1 MKKDI
6 LRKSVSSFI
15 ALIFAMSLVCTN
27 VLAHSSSQE
36 GILER
41 YYDSKKQLYF
51 IGSEEAGWLI
61 DESCH
66 TNGTSI
72 TYSFDTSDM
81 YLTDTY
87 KSYTTTGASKWS
99 GTVTITNKEDGT
111 GQGKINTYHGGCNSI
126 SVAEFCNYSA
136 NSSGHLTKW
145 EISINRDKTANAVTL
160 AHEFGHAIGLS
171 DLYASKNSDKLMYG
185 YATGTATRPT
195 TADKWGAKVITGV
208 HSSHTWGYK
217 YLKTTSTGNVHVKYC
232 TVCSGISTV
241 SAPCVY
247 NANNV
252 CKICGIPKGQQT
264 QGLTDTYFLKQAFYE
279 PVIMKC

>member
-1 MKKDI
+1 MNKGI
-6 LRKSVSSFI
+6 LRKSVSSVI
-15 ALIFAMSLVCTN
+15 ALVFVMSLVCTN

-41 YYDSKKQLYF
+41 YYDTHDQVYY

-72 TYSFDTSDM
+72 TYSFDTSDI
-81 YLTDTY
+81 YLTDAY
-87 KSYTTTGASKWS
+87 KSYTTTGASRWT
-99 GTVTITNKEDGT
+99 GTVTITNMEDGT
-111 GQGKINTYHGGCNSI
+111 GQGKICTVNSVRLPHNAQLR
-126 SVAEFCNYSA
+126 SYTT

-145 EISINRDKTANAVTL
+145 EIVINRAKTVNAVTL
-160 AHEFGHAIGLS
+160 AHEFGHAIGLA
-171 DLYASKNSDKLMYG
+171 DLYASENSDKLMYG
-185 YATGTATRPT
+185 AATGTATWPT

-217 YLKTTSTGNVHVKYC
+217 YLKTISTGNVHVKYC

-241 SAPCVY
+241 SEPCVY

-252 CKICGIPKGQQT
+252 CKICGIPKGEQT
-264 QGLTDTYFLKQAFYE
+264 QGLTDTYFSKRAFFG
-279 PVIMKC
+279 PVVMKC

>member
-15 ALIFAMSLVCTN
+15 ALVFAMSLVCTN

-41 YYDSKKQLYF
+41 YYDSEDHTYY
-51 IGSEEAGWLI
+51 IGSEEAGWII

-72 TYSFDTSDM
+72 TYSFDTSDI

-87 KSYTTTGASKWS
+87 KSYTTTGASRWS

-111 GQGKINTYHGGCNSI
+111 GQGKISTVNSV
-126 SVAEFCNYSA
+126 SLPYNAQLRSYTT

-145 EISINRDKTANAVTL
+145 EIVINRAKTVNAVTL
-160 AHEFGHAIGLS
+160 AHEFGHAIGLN

-185 YATGTATRPT
+185 AATGTATRPT

-252 CKICGIPKGQQT
+252 CKICGIPKGEQT
-264 QGLTDTYFLKQAFYE
+264 QGLTDTYFLKRAFYE